1 MDLTTVTPLHSD
13 EMKAIEAR
21 ARQLRAEAF
30 SALLSTIGTA
40 IVRLVKA
47 PAHLFARPRA
57 A

>member
-1 MDLTTVTPLHSD
+1 MDLSNVTPLHSD

-30 SALLSTIGTA
+30 SAMLSSIGA
-40 IVRLVKA
+40 GLARLVKA
-47 PAHLFARPRA
+47 PAHLFVRPRA

>member
-1 MDLTTVTPLHSD
+1 MDLTTVTSLHSD

-30 SALLSTIGTA
+30 SAMLSSLGAGLL
-40 IVRLVKA
+40 RLVKA